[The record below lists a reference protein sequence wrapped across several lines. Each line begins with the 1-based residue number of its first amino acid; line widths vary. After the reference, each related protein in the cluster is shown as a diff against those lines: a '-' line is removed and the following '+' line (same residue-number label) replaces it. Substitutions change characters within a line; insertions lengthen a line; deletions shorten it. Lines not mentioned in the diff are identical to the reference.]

1 MQEHPEQFWFL
12 NNGITIV
19 TNKPVDRTRN
29 GTIYLERSSRDSF
42 SVVNGAQTI
51 SACHE
56 FFYCDGIEKDIKKRA
71 KEALVLLRVVSVEEI
86 AKANEGFDKEEVSGM
101 DEKISK
107 SLNRQ
112 KPIEA
117 EDLAYY
123 SPFVKRVNQIYS
135 EALGEESKSELD
147 NRFFAIIR
155 RGENENEGVNEFE
168 YSLTVI
174 ARAVRASG
182 YVSGDTWVYNP
193 WKAINTYNA
202 DILKMNDRD
211 LKHKELFDSEM
222 VTNRNDFLKRYQRVN
237 LAIYL
242 FRKYSEHKQ
251 VIVPDN
257 YKNVQKIANLKEAG
271 SWYFVSF
278 FFEHLLQ
285 IEKENKNLDACCVK
299 EFKEK
304 ITDSEFEE
312 IILYFCEVF
321 DDEKGTFKNR
331 ELRQERTYTSIKQ
344 KMKSKDK
351 KYEMIKNKVRSLYT
365 QGENGD
371 SFEYESYQ
379 AYAEIR
385 DGKIIL
391 KKGSKISDTIG
402 ATCSIVV
409 KNLRMENSDKIDA
422 DGILKD
428 DILFDDLSIAAKFV
442 EGARVVNGGKK
453 WVKK

>member
-242 FRKYSEHKQ
+242 FH
-251 VIVPDN
+251 
-257 YKNVQKIANLKEAG
+257 
-271 SWYFVSF
+271 F
-278 FFEHLLQ
+278 
-285 IEKENKNLDACCVK
+285 
-299 EFKEK
+299 
-304 ITDSEFEE
+304 
-312 IILYFCEVF
+312 
-321 DDEKGTFKNR
+321 
-331 ELRQERTYTSIKQ
+331 
-344 KMKSKDK
+344 
-351 KYEMIKNKVRSLYT
+351 
-365 QGENGD
+365 
-371 SFEYESYQ
+371 
-379 AYAEIR
+379 
-385 DGKIIL
+385 
-391 KKGSKISDTIG
+391 
-402 ATCSIVV
+402 
-409 KNLRMENSDKIDA
+409 
-422 DGILKD
+422 
-428 DILFDDLSIAAKFV
+428 
-442 EGARVVNGGKK
+442 
-453 WVKK
+453 